1 MKAAFLLFVFLAG
14 GIFSTALA
22 QVPQGTQLRQ
32 RPSWTSYRETAQG
45 KKLDFVITGGSATD
59 LDARNV
65 LVNQFELKSFHNGDP
80 KHIQIIAQAP
90 QCVVDVSQNITAS
103 DKGPLQIFTPTT
115 NLFVQGVGFLFTQ
128 SNHFLIISNQSET
141 RVVKSLLK
149 SSMLAAPRTNAAD
162 AGQLLKVFAG
172 RTRFDFNSNV
182 LDYAGNVHMI
192 DPQLDMTSDLLAI
205 QFTTN
210 GVVESILARQNVVL
224 TTTNNGR
231 ATGATGFYYV
241 TNGNEMMQLTTDAVW
256 RNGDE
261 EARANEFTYDSTR
274 HLLTGI
280 GHVRVRWP
288 NAEPGSP
295 GRATNSTGLLAGT
308 NGFRELFADV
318 ATLQFPPTNGPVESM
333 SARGNVIIVN
343 QADQSRATAD
353 QAVYEKAT
361 DRVELTG
368 NPVWWNDDMEV
379 KAEVL
384 SAELGGKIYHA
395 RTNAR
400 FKIRTGTAAANQP
413 AATPGHSANQWLFV
427 SSDDMEYQTNQ
438 AVFSGNV
445 KTRLVE
451 NGRLQDTLNC
461 DHLTVNLANNQI
473 ESAFARGNVHGETA
487 PDASGLIKTIT
498 CQRLDAWRSIQTGLM
513 KTIVA
518 QTNVV
523 LEEKGTSPGA
533 PRNQLAADTVTAQFS
548 AVTNQ
553 IQQAVAG
560 PNVVLDQLKD
570 GHRIHATARRAVYTA
585 GDNDQ
590 VRLTG
595 APLAQRDNYMI
606 TDADFMIWQP
616 KANKFQAFGRYNIV
630 PVKPAAGQKSL

>member
-1 MKAAFLLFVFLAG
+1 MKAVSLLFVFLAG
-14 GIFSTALA
+14 GIFSTAVA

-32 RPSWTSYRETAQG
+32 HPSWTSYRDTAQG
-45 KKLDFVITGGSATD
+45 KKLDFVITGSSASD
-59 LDARNV
+59 IDARHV

-80 KHIQIIAQAP
+80 KQVQIIAQAP
-90 QCVVDVSQNITAS
+90 QCVVDVSQNVTAS

-128 SNHFLIISNQSET
+128 SNHFLIISNQAET

-149 SSMLAAPRTNAAD
+149 SSMLAAPRTNVAAD
-162 AGQLLKVFAG
+162 AGQVLKIFAENG
-172 RTRFDFNSNV
+172 RFDLDSNV
-182 LDYAGNVHMI
+182 VDYAGNVHMI
-192 DPQLDMTSDLLAI
+192 DPQLDMTSDLLTI
-205 QFTTN
+205 QLTTN
-210 GVVESILARQNVVL
+210 GAVQSILARQNVVL

-231 ATGATGFYYV
+231 ATGTTGYYHV
-241 TNGNEMMQLTTDAVW
+241 TNGSEMMQLTTDATW

-280 GHVRVRWP
+280 GHVRVQWP
-288 NAEPGSP
+288 NAEPNPP
-295 GRATNSTGLLAGT
+295 GRATKPAGLLAGT
-308 NGFRELFADV
+308 NGFRELFADF

-379 KAEVL
+379 KAQTL
-384 SAELGGKIYHA
+384 SAELGGKTYHA

-400 FKIRTGTAAANQP
+400 FKMRTGGGAAHQTAAA
-413 AATPGHSANQWLFV
+413 PGHSANQWLFI
-427 SSDDMEYQTNQ
+427 SSDDMEYRTNQ
-438 AVFSGNV
+438 ARFSGNV

-451 NGRLQDTLNC
+451 NDLLRDTLNC
-461 DHLTVNLANNQI
+461 DLLTVNLTNNQV
-473 ESAFARGNVHGETA
+473 ESAFACDNVHGETA

-498 CQRLDAWRSIQTGLM
+498 CERLNAWRSIQTGLM

-518 QTNVV
+518 HTNVV
-523 LEEKGTSPGA
+523 IEEKGTSPGA
-533 PRNQLAADTVTAQFS
+533 PFNKLTADTVTAQFS

-553 IQQAVAG
+553 IEQAVAG
-560 PNVVLDQLKD
+560 PNVILDQLKG
-570 GHRIHATARRAVYTA
+570 GHKIHATGRRAVYAA
-585 GDNDQ
+585 GINDQ
-590 VRLTG
+590 VTLTG
-595 APLAQRDNYMI
+595 TPVAWRDNYMI
-606 TDADFMIWQP
+606 TGSDPLIWWP
-616 KANKFQAFGRYNIV
+616 KSNSFQAFGLYKMDPIKV
-630 PVKPAAGQKSL
+630 AAGPK